1 MLFNKLGDVSQH
13 ERKNLKLLLI
23 IGGLY
28 TLGIY
33 LSNVF
38 VNIYLWKQSGEISV
52 LAVYNLF
59 IYVTQTLIFI
69 LIGRFVKRIDR
80 VIILRL
86 GILIISIFF
95 ITVFLLST
103 NAAKYHYFLGII
115 IGTGYGLFWLAYNI
129 LVFEITEPPT
139 RDYFNSKF
147 GALQSLSG
155 MIGPM
160 SAGAIISA
168 LEGQIGYLI
177 IFFTS
182 FLLFI
187 FAIIMSSF
195 LDRRTAEGAYFI
207 REVINERKNNKRWF
221 YLLNAHFFQ
230 GIREGVFLFL
240 VGIWVFMMTN
250 SEWVIGVYNLIYALS
265 SFIGYQICAKF
276 VTPINRRVFI
286 LTGTIF
292 LYVSVFWLLIADKA
306 LDFYIYSAAIGLF
319 LPLFFSPYTSV
330 SYDVIGQAY
339 NARDYRIEYII
350 LRDITLNLGRIV
362 SLLTFLLGLF
372 IFNEPLWIKYGLLLY
387 GFGYI
392 VSGYFIHLI
401 TKNN

>member
-1 MLFNKLGDVSQH
+1 
-13 ERKNLKLLLI
+13 
-23 IGGLY
+23 
-28 TLGIY
+28 
-33 LSNVF
+33 
-38 VNIYLWKQSGEISV
+38 
-52 LAVYNLF
+52 
-59 IYVTQTLIFI
+59 
-69 LIGRFVKRIDR
+69 
-80 VIILRL
+80 
-86 GILIISIFF
+86 
-95 ITVFLLST
+95 
-103 NAAKYHYFLGII
+103 
-115 IGTGYGLFWLAYNI
+115 
-129 LVFEITEPPT
+129 
-139 RDYFNSKF
+139 
-147 GALQSLSG
+147 
-155 MIGPM
+155 
-160 SAGAIISA
+160 
-168 LEGQIGYLI
+168 
-177 IFFTS
+177 
-182 FLLFI
+182 
-187 FAIIMSSF
+187 
-195 LDRRTAEGAYFI
+195 
-207 REVINERKNNKRWF
+207 
-221 YLLNAHFFQ
+221 
-230 GIREGVFLFL
+230 LFL